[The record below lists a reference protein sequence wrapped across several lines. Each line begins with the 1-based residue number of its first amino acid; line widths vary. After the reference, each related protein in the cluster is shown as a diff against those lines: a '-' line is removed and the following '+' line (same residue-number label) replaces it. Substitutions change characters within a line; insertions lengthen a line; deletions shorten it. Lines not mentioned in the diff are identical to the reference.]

1 MGASGTFWPQ
11 NPLPMQKAL
20 TIAATLVLT
29 IVVLDHLLPPDR
41 LETTVYGSSLHADTG
56 PALIYDIPDSG
67 GGIAS
72 CAVSPA
78 TLQQLPN
85 KSEIVVSTSAIFGR
99 CTGVQAFVEPQD
111 IDRPKF
117 IEAAIRYAY
126 QDAYANLKA
135 LSADYPG
142 FTPVIRQWGSDAWF
156 LSANSRRYSVL
167 LPKALV
173 VMDAAGAPKAM
184 RTCGTSE
191 GRCVAVQ
198 PARTGQAF
206 VSAP

>member
-1 MGASGTFWPQ
+1 
-11 NPLPMQKAL
+11 MQKAL
-20 TIAATLVLT
+20 TITATLVLT
-29 IVVLDHLLPPDR
+29 IVVQDHLLPPDR
-41 LETTVYGSSLHADTG
+41 LETTVYGRSASADAG
-56 PALIYDIPDSG
+56 HALIYDIPDSG

-72 CAVSPA
+72 CDVSPA
-78 TLQQLPN
+78 NLQQLPN
-85 KSEIVVSTSAIFGR
+85 KSEIVVNTSAIFGR

-111 IDRPKF
+111 VDRPKF
-117 IEAAIRYAY
+117 IDAAIRYAY
-126 QDAYANLKA
+126 QDAYANLNA

-156 LSANSRRYSVL
+156 LSANSRRYSVQ

-173 VMDAAGAPKAM
+173 IMDIAGVPKAM

-198 PARTGQAF
+198 PARTGQTS
-206 VSAP
+206 VTTP

>member
-1 MGASGTFWPQ
+1 MK
-11 NPLPMQKAL
+11 KAL

-29 IVVLDHLLPPDR
+29 IVVLDRLLPPDR
-41 LETTVYGSSLHADTG
+41 LETTVYGSSVSADTRHT
-56 PALIYDIPDSG
+56 LIYDIPDSG

-72 CAVSPA
+72 CDVSPA

-85 KSEIVVSTSAIFGR
+85 QSDIVVSTSAIFGR

-117 IEAAIRYAY
+117 IDAAIRFAY

-135 LSADYPG
+135 LRGDYPG

-156 LSANSRRYSVL
+156 LPASSRRYSVQ

-173 VMDAAGAPKAM
+173 VMDTAGAPKAM

-191 GRCVAVQ
+191 GRCEAVL
-198 PARTGQAF
+198 PARAKQG
-206 VSAP
+206 

>member
-1 MGASGTFWPQ
+1 MK
-11 NPLPMQKAL
+11 KAL

-29 IVVLDHLLPPDR
+29 IVVLDRLLPPDR
-41 LETTVYGSSLHADTG
+41 LETTVYRRNASADAG
-56 PALIYDIPDSG
+56 HALIYDIPDSG

-78 TLQQLPN
+78 TLEQLPE
-85 KSEIVVSTSAIFGR
+85 KSEIVVSSSAIFGR

-117 IEAAIRYAY
+117 IDAAIRYAY
-126 QDAYANLKA
+126 QDAYANLHA
-135 LSADYPG
+135 LRSDYPG
-142 FTPVIRQWGSDAWF
+142 FTPVIRQWGGDAWF
-156 LSANSRRYSVL
+156 LPASTQRYSVQ

-191 GRCVAVQ
+191 GRCVAVL
-198 PARTGQAF
+198 PARADQGSI
-206 VSAP
+206 SAK